1 MPGELEGEKVNQRDP
16 SSRSSNLPLVV
27 GLGGTRRHGS
37 SSERALAASL
47 RSAEAAGAR
56 TIHFSAIDLDL
67 PMYSPD
73 LLAEDGERGRRFVEA
88 VRECDGLIISS
99 PGYHGGMSG
108 LIKNAIDY
116 IEELRE
122 DARVYLDGRAV
133 GLIVSAYGWQATTTT
148 LMGLR
153 AVVHS
158 LRGWPTPLGV
168 AINSSQS
175 VFEGDRVIDEAV
187 ARNLEIVGK
196 RQVVEFAQRR
206 GPDLP

>member
-1 MPGELEGEKVNQRDP
+1 MMNQPILSADG
-16 SSRSSNLPLVV
+16 SDSPLVV
-27 GLGGTRRHGS
+27 GLGGTKRHGS

-47 RSAEAAGAR
+47 RAAEAAGAR

-67 PMYSPD
+67 PMYSPE
-73 LLAEDGERGRRFVEA
+73 LAEDDGEQGRRFVEA
-88 VRECDGLIISS
+88 IRRCDGLIISS

-116 IEELRE
+116 IEELRNDE
-122 DARVYLDGRAV
+122 RVYLDGRAV

-148 LMGLR
+148 LIGLR

-168 AINSSQS
+168 TINSSQP
-175 VFEGDRVIDEAV
+175 VFDGERVIDEAV
-187 ARNLEIVGK
+187 ARNLDIVG
-196 RQVVEFAQRR
+196 RQVVEFARR
-206 GPDLP
+206 HAPALR

>member
-1 MPGELEGEKVNQRDP
+1 MNQR
-16 SSRSSNLPLVV
+16 NLSADLTASTDSPLVV

-47 RSAEAAGAR
+47 RAAEAAGAR

-67 PMYSPD
+67 PMYSPE
-73 LLAEDGERGRRFVEA
+73 LAEDDGEQGHRFVEA
-88 VRECDGLIISS
+88 IRRCDGLIISS

-116 IEELRE
+116 IEELRDDE
-122 DARVYLDGRAV
+122 RVYLDGRAV

-168 AINSSQS
+168 TINSSQP
-175 VFEGDRVIDEAV
+175 VFDGDQVIDEAV
-187 ARNLEIVGK
+187 ARNLDIVGC
-196 RQVVEFAQRR
+196 QVVDFARR
-206 GPDLP
+206 SAPALR

>member
-1 MPGELEGEKVNQRDP
+1 MNRRDA
-16 SSRSSNLPLVV
+16 SNGSNDLPLVV

-47 RSAEAAGAR
+47 RSAEATGAR

-67 PMYSPD
+67 PMYAPD
-73 LLAEDGERGRRFVEA
+73 LLDDDGERGHRFVEA

-116 IEELRE
+116 IEELRDDE
-122 DARVYLDGRAV
+122 RVYLDGRAV

-168 AINSSQS
+168 AINSSQP
-175 VFEGDRVIDEAV
+175 VFDGDTVVDPAV
-187 ARNLEIVGK
+187 ARNLEIVG
-196 RQVVEFAQRR
+196 RQVVEFARR
-206 GPDLP
+206 SGPVLP